1 MSVEVPAKEGQYQHQ
16 HATEVLGH
24 YLQDGG
30 RIMHHY
36 TYTVDIETFIR
47 RRLRFCKPSVI
58 QGIRLFPRSRGMRAY
73 VVLTEGHVSAVL
85 RWIKWDCEKRLSGG
99 CQLRVEPSS
108 EGHFGSS
115 PATRTTGWRRS
126 PPELDGGFLAA
137 FSYEKEAEAFLWLLG
152 DDEKMKGWQ
161 SEQTTAKGLVSVL
174 LERCGGRERC
184 DSTLATGT

>member
-1 MSVEVPAKEGQYQHQ
+1 
-16 HATEVLGH
+16 
-24 YLQDGG
+24 
-30 RIMHHY
+30 
-36 TYTVDIETFIR
+36 
-47 RRLRFCKPSVI
+47 
-58 QGIRLFPRSRGMRAY
+58 MRAY

-152 DDEKMKGWQ
+152 DDEKMKGWR
-161 SEQTTAKGLVSVL
+161 SEEMTAAELASVL
-174 LERCGGRERC
+174 LGPCADVKRVVLDPLPLPPGRAMLFVGGVNREAFLRCPSQEHANIGIP
-184 DSTLATGT
+184 